1 VEWSE
6 EVESELHALAL
17 GFMIATIIV
26 APAIPWTCNCLLLL
40 GSLAFHYIPIPIP
53 IPIYKCGV
61 KETRYRTQEVP
72 IYIPHIVHTHNSSF
86 RPPREMCFSHY
97 SHE

>member
-61 KETRYRTQEVP
+61 KKPDIAPKKYLS
-72 IYIPHIVHTHNSSF
+72 IYPT
-86 RPPREMCFSHY
+86 
-97 SHE
+97 